1 MAINIKDERTD
12 ALARVLAREA
22 NEPLTTAT
30 RIAIEE
36 RLLRLRALRSAR
48 NNDDDLVS
56 IIDRGRQRPLL
67 TDRSKGDILGYNAD
81 GIPG

>member
-12 ALARVLAREA
+12 ALPRALAREA

-67 TDRSKGDILGYNAD
+67 TDRSKDDILGYNAD

>member
-36 RLLRLRALRSAR
+36 RTLRLRALTSAR

-67 TDRSKGDILGYNAD
+67 TDRSKDDILGYNAD